1 MNNQISTSGSELSQK
16 EQNQI
21 IRNELSVNPLESS
34 TFNENEYKKLL
45 QQTVEVI
52 EHARIQVAK
61 QINTTVTT
69 SYWEIGKLLT
79 ELKVDS
85 KYSDLYVKRLSID
98 LKKFYPNMGVSPRNL
113 YDMKRFYLLYY
124 QEDKKVRQAVALL
137 PWGHNLILMKYNLSP
152 KEIIFYSNEVCSK
165 GWSRDMLRQ
174 AIKAEYHLSALQVD
188 KSNNFLQT
196 LSPKSAEYANEVFRS
211 TYNIGFIDATE
222 PLKELDLE
230 KRLVNKIT
238 SFIMELGHGFSFIG
252 NQYTLTYNHKEYRVD
267 LLFYNRQLQSMV
279 AIELKIGEFKP
290 EYVGKMNF
298 YLSLLDKLEK
308 LPSENPSIGI
318 ILCASKEHL
327 EVELALQDINK
338 PISVA
343 EYKYL
348 LPKEKLQNILL
359 DELLK

>member
-1 MNNQISTSGSELSQK
+1 MQ
-16 EQNQI
+16 
-21 IRNELSVNPLESS
+21 
-34 TFNENEYKKLL
+34 
-45 QQTVEVI
+45 
-52 EHARIQVAK
+52 
-61 QINTTVTT
+61 
-69 SYWEIGKLLT
+69 
-79 ELKVDS
+79 
-85 KYSDLYVKRLSID
+85 
-98 LKKFYPNMGVSPRNL
+98 
-113 YDMKRFYLLYY
+113 
-124 QEDKKVRQAVALL
+124 QAVALL
-137 PWGHNLILMKYNLSP
+137 PWGHNLLLMNYNLTTDH
-152 KEIIFYSNEVCSK
+152 IIFYSNEVCSK
-165 GWSRDMLRQ
+165 GWSRDMLRH

-196 LSPKSAEYANEVFRS
+196 LPHQNIEYANEVFRS